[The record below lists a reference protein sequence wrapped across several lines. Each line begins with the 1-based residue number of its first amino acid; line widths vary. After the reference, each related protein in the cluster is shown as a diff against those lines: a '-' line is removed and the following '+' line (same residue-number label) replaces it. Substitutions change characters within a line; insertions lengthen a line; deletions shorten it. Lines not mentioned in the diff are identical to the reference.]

1 VNQPSVAKLE
11 WQSEGTTKSV
21 PLNNDH
27 FTMGRGDASLKV
39 DYVLDEA
46 GASRLHAEIIK
57 NEEGYMIKD
66 TGSTNGTYLNGE
78 VLVTYQPYPL
88 KDGDEIR
95 IVRQEIKFRL

>member
-1 VNQPSVAKLE
+1 MNQPLGARIE
-11 WQSEGTTKSV
+11 WQIEGITKTV

-39 DYVLDEA
+39 DYVLEEA
-46 GASRLHAEIIK
+46 GASRIHAEIIK
-57 NEEGYMIKD
+57 NEEGYVIKD

-78 VLVTYQPYPL
+78 PLVTYQSYPL